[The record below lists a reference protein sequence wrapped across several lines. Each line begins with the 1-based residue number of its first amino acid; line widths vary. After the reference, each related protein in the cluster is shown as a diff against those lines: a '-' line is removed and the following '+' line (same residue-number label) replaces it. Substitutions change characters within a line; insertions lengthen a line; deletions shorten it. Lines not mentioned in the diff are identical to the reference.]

1 MRKFSSMLLLLFLF
15 HFSISEKTIKITGII
30 PATCEIDT
38 SQQFSVDFL
47 ATYTDISENGQIFL
61 PLKTPPGFQL
71 SCTLNPTSSLLPCGL
86 NAILNPIY
94 NEKVTIDTSITKVS
108 GITIQWSLEE
118 NPTIFEGKCS
128 KDFTH
133 KFTVTNHPEVIK
145 CQDKYNLVD
154 IFGNYESLTNNDLIS
169 ILSEGTQITFPIDI
183 GRDVG
188 NSICFLY
195 ESEGKMSCMIEGKGK
210 AVFHQTT
217 GKGSSETP
225 VFLMVQSFEMQ
236 LKDCSSN
243 SESKFIKFSLLGL
256 LLLILL

>member
-1 MRKFSSMLLLLFLF
+1 M
-15 HFSISEKTIKITGII
+15 
-30 PATCEIDT
+30 
-38 SQQFSVDFL
+38 
-47 ATYTDISENGQIFL
+47 ENH
-61 PLKTPPGFQL
+61 T
-71 SCTLNPTSSLLPCGL
+71 
-86 NAILNPIY
+86 
-94 NEKVTIDTSITKVS
+94 
-108 GITIQWSLEE
+108 
-118 NPTIFEGKCS
+118 
-128 KDFTH
+128 
-133 KFTVTNHPEVIK
+133 EVIK

-169 ILSEGTQITFPIDI
+169 ILSEGTQITFPIEI
-183 GRDVG
+183 GGDVG

-217 GKGSSETP
+217 GEGSSETP
-225 VFLMVQSFEMQ
+225 VVLMVQSFEMQ

>member
-15 HFSISEKTIKITGII
+15 HFSISEKTIKITGINS
-30 PATCEIDT
+30 ATCDIGT
-38 SQQFSVDFL
+38 SQQFSVYFL
-47 ATYTDISENGQIFL
+47 ATYTDISENDQIYL
-61 PLKTPPGFQL
+61 PLKTPTGFQL
-71 SCTLNPTSSLLPCGL
+71 SCTLNPTSSLLPCSL

-94 NEKVTIDTSITKVS
+94 NEKVTVDTSITKVS
-108 GITIQWSLEE
+108 GITIQWSLTDT
-118 NPTIFEGKCS
+118 TIFEGKCS

-133 KFTVTNHPEVIK
+133 KFTVENHTEVIK

-183 GRDVG
+183 GGDVG
-188 NSICFLY
+188 NSICYLY

-210 AVFHQTT
+210 AIFHQTT
-217 GKGSSETP
+217 GEGSSETP
-225 VFLMVQSFEMQ
+225 VVLMVQSFEMQ
-236 LKDCSSN
+236 LRDCPLN
-243 SESKFIKFSLLGL
+243 SESKFIKLSLLGL

>member
-15 HFSISEKTIKITGII
+15 HFCISEKTIKITGINS
-30 PATCEIDT
+30 ATCDIGT
-38 SQQFSVDFL
+38 SQLFSVYFL
-47 ATYTDISENGQIFL
+47 ATYTDISGNDQIYL

-71 SCTLNPTSSLLPCGL
+71 SCTLNPTSSLLPCSL

-94 NEKVTIDTSITKVS
+94 NEKVTVDTSVTKVS
-108 GITIQWSLEE
+108 GITIQWSLT

-133 KFTVTNHPEVIK
+133 KFTVENHTEVIK
-145 CQDKYNLVD
+145 CQDIYNLMD
-154 IFGNYESLTNNDLIS
+154 IFGTYESLTNNDLIS

-183 GRDVG
+183 GGNMG
-188 NSICFLY
+188 NSICYLY
-195 ESEGKMSCMIEGKGK
+195 ESEGKMSCMVEGKGK
-210 AVFHQTT
+210 AIFHQTT
-217 GKGSSETP
+217 GEGSSETP
-225 VFLMVQSFEMQ
+225 VVLMVQSFEMQ

>member
-1 MRKFSSMLLLLFLF
+1 MKKFSSMLLLFFLF
-15 HFSISEKTIKITGII
+15 NFCISEKTIKITGIHSANCDI
-30 PATCEIDT
+30 NT
-38 SQQFSVDFL
+38 SQQFSVYFL
-47 ATYTDISENGQIFL
+47 ATYTDISENDQIYL
-61 PLKTPPGFQL
+61 PLKTPTGFQL
-71 SCTLNPTSSLLPCGL
+71 SCTLNPTSSLLPCSL

-94 NEKVTIDTSITKVS
+94 NEKVTVDISVTKVS
-108 GITIQWSLEE
+108 GITIQWSLTDT
-118 NPTIFEGKCS
+118 TIFEGKCS

-133 KFTVTNHPEVIK
+133 KFTVENHTEVIK

-183 GRDVG
+183 GGNVG
-188 NSICFLY
+188 SSICYLY

-217 GKGSSETP
+217 GEGSSETP
-225 VFLMVQSFEMQ
+225 VVLMVQSFEMQ
-236 LKDCSSN
+236 LRDCSSN
-243 SESKFIKFSLLGL
+243 SESKFIKLSLLGL

>member
-1 MRKFSSMLLLLFLF
+1 MKKFSSMLLLFFLF
-15 HFSISEKTIKITGII
+15 NFCISEKTIKITGINS
-30 PATCEIDT
+30 ATCDINT
-38 SQQFSVDFL
+38 SQQFSVYFY
-47 ATYTDISENGQIFL
+47 ATYTDISGNDQIYL
-61 PLKTPPGFQL
+61 PLKNPTGFQF
-71 SCTLNPTSSLLPCGL
+71 SCTLNPSAGLLPCNL

-94 NEKVTIDTSITKVS
+94 NEKVTVDTSVTKVS
-108 GITIQWSLEE
+108 GITIQWSLTDT
-118 NPTIFEGKCS
+118 TIFEGKCS

-133 KFTVTNHPEVIK
+133 KFTVTNHTEVIK

-154 IFGNYESLTNNDLIS
+154 IFGTYESLTNNDLIS
-169 ILSEGTQITFPIDI
+169 ILSEGTQITFTIDI
-183 GRDVG
+183 GGNMG

-217 GKGSSETP
+217 GQGSSETP
-225 VFLMVQSFEMQ
+225 VVLMVQSFEMQ
-236 LKDCSSN
+236 LRDCSSN

>member
-15 HFSISEKTIKITGII
+15 HFSISEKTIKITGINS
-30 PATCEIDT
+30 ATCDINT
-38 SQQFSVDFL
+38 SQQFSVYFY
-47 ATYTDISENGQIFL
+47 ATYTDISGNDQIYH
-61 PLKTPPGFQL
+61 PLKNPTGFQF
-71 SCTLNPTSSLLPCGL
+71 SCTLNPSAGLLPCNL

-94 NEKVTIDTSITKVS
+94 NEKVTVDTSVTKVS
-108 GITIQWSLEE
+108 GITIQWSLTDT
-118 NPTIFEGKCS
+118 TIFEGKCS

-133 KFTVTNHPEVIK
+133 KFTVTNHTEVIK

-154 IFGNYESLTNNDLIS
+154 IFGTYESLTNNDLIS
-169 ILSEGTQITFPIDI
+169 ILSEGTQITFTIDI
-183 GRDVG
+183 GGNMG

-225 VFLMVQSFEMQ
+225 VVLMVQSFEMQ

>member
-15 HFSISEKTIKITGII
+15 QFSISEKTIKITGINS
-30 PATCEIDT
+30 ATCDINT
-38 SQQFSVDFL
+38 SQQFSVYFL
-47 ATYTDISENGQIFL
+47 ATYTDISGNDQIYL
-61 PLKTPPGFQL
+61 PLKTPTGFQF
-71 SCTLNPTSSLLPCGL
+71 SCTLNPTSSLLPCSL

-94 NEKVTIDTSITKVS
+94 NEKVTVDTSITKVS
-108 GITIQWSLEE
+108 GITIQWSLT

-133 KFTVTNHPEVIK
+133 KFTVENHTEVIK

-183 GRDVG
+183 GGDVG
-188 NSICFLY
+188 NSICYLY

-217 GKGSSETP
+217 GEGSSETP
-225 VFLMVQSFEMQ
+225 VVLMVQSFEMQ
-236 LKDCSSN
+236 LRDCSSN
-243 SESKFIKFSLLGL
+243 SESKFIKLSLLGL

>member
-15 HFSISEKTIKITGII
+15 HFSISEKTIKITGINS
-30 PATCEIDT
+30 ATCEIDT
-38 SQQFSVDFL
+38 SQQFSVDFY
-47 ATYTDISENGQIFL
+47 ATYTDISGNDQIYL
-61 PLKTPPGFQL
+61 PLKNPTGFQF
-71 SCTLNPTSSLLPCGL
+71 SCTLNPSTRLLPCNL

-94 NEKVTIDTSITKVS
+94 NEKVIVDTSITKVS
-108 GITIQWSLEE
+108 GITIQWSLTDT
-118 NPTIFEGKCS
+118 TIFEGKCS

-133 KFTVTNHPEVIK
+133 KFTVKNHTEVIE

-188 NSICFLY
+188 NSICYLY
-195 ESEGKMSCMIEGKGK
+195 ESEGKMSCMIKGKGK

-225 VFLMVQSFEMQ
+225 VVLMVQSFEMQ